1 MSWSRLFRSV
11 PKDQHPDEVRMT
23 LGEHL
28 DELRS
33 RLIRAL
39 VALFIGAMLCY
50 FFIDEIMGFLTSP
63 LFAVLRANGIETRMV
78 ALNPAE
84 NFITFLKVAV
94 IVGFIL
100 SAPYSITQIWG
111 FVAAGLYPH
120 ERKWV
125 RMFAPASIILFFTG
139 ALFLLL
145 VAAPLLLSFLVTYK
159 NTLPNYE
166 SLTHLLLA
174 RVEAME
180 VKQPTPEG
188 IWPTTQ
194 PIPAFETDPED
205 PPESVLWINRTA
217 RDVRIHV
224 GDATYILAHLEN
236 VQKLNRLDPM
246 MRVADYVVFI
256 LQLSAAFGIGFQVPV
271 IVAFLATLGILS
283 TAQMAKYRRHVI
295 FGMAVLAAIVTPPDV
310 SSMMLLLMPM
320 IGLFEVGLFVGK
332 VIERKRTS
340 GAPNATK

>member
-1 MSWSRLFRSV
+1 MGRIFRSI

-39 VALFIGAMLCY
+39 VALFVGAMLCW

-120 ERKWV
+120 ERKWI
-125 RMFAPASIILFFTG
+125 RMFAPASIALFFTG

-159 NTLPNYE
+159 NTLPNYD
-166 SLTHLLLA
+166 SLTKILLT
-174 RVEAME
+174 RVETMP
-180 VKQPTPEG
+180 VNQPTPENV
-188 IWPTTQ
+188 WPATQ
-194 PIPAFETDPED
+194 PIPTYENDPAN
-205 PPESVLWINRTA
+205 PPESVPWINRTS
-217 RDVRIHV
+217 RDVRIRI
-224 GDATYILAHLEN
+224 GDANYILAHLED
-236 VQKLNRLDPM
+236 VHKLNRLDPM

-271 IVAFLATLGILS
+271 VVAFLATLGILS
-283 TAQMAKYRRHVI
+283 TAQMSRYRRHVI
-295 FGMAVLAAIVTPPDV
+295 FGMAIVAAIVTPPDV
-310 SSMMLLLMPM
+310 TSMMLLLLPM
-320 IGLFEVGLFVGK
+320 IGLFEVGLLVGR
-332 VIERKRTS
+332 VIERKR
-340 GAPNATK
+340 ATQAAHAAK